1 MIMKCLK
8 YGSIAVV
15 AGAIVGG
22 LVFGRDLASYV
33 RSSAKSVQ
41 TAVKDKVPI
50 EFELQRARDMVDQI
64 IPELQANILLIA
76 REEVEIGALN
86 ADIAESQENV
96 ADERQ
101 RIAKIRNRLD
111 SPQVVFTFNDR
122 QFTRRQVTEDLG
134 RRFERFKQSEMS
146 LAAKQRLLETRQ
158 NSLHAAMD
166 MLDGARSRKADIEQ
180 AIEGLTAQHRLV
192 QAASVGSGISVDDSK
207 LAQTQKLITQI
218 KRRLDVAERVLAHES
233 QFVQAIPVDVLDEKD
248 LLVEVD
254 DYFSPGAQL
263 SAATKVEPEPAPE
276 LVHQTD
282 SGTTTA
288 ADTVQ

>member
-166 MLDGARSRKADIEQ
+166 MLDRARSRKADIEQ

-263 SAATKVEPEPAPE
+263 SVATDVETESAPE
-276 LVHQTD
+276 LVRQTD
-282 SGTTTA
+282 NDSKPA